1 MRCSEFLDRYSEYD
15 DSLLSP
21 AELARF
27 RAHLEACETCARY
40 DRVLRKG
47 RMVAR
52 QTPPPEPGDDFL
64 PRLERRILPG
74 GRTGTGG
81 SPTSSRVL
89 DPAPSTAL
97 AAASI
102 LLIGSAVV
110 SLLGPIPQN
119 GVGGGDGGR
128 VAVAAAGGGA
138 ARVDAAAMEPL
149 SESAVVPVA
158 LEDRAVVLASSR
170 PTRPGSWGAGRV
182 DPRWASSYS
191 PLVTGPPRY
200 RAPRSLPAGS
210 EGSLQSD

>member
-1 MRCSEFLDRYSEYD
+1 MRCNEFLDRYSDYD
-15 DSLLSP
+15 DSLLP
-21 AELARF
+21 AAEVARF
-27 RAHLEACETCARY
+27 RAHLEVCEACARY

-47 RMVAR
+47 RMLAR
-52 QTPPPEPGDDFL
+52 QTPPPEPGEDFL
-64 PRLERRILPG
+64 PRLQQRILPD
-74 GRTGTGG
+74 RPRAT
-81 SPTSSRVL
+81 SRVL

-110 SLLGPIPQN
+110 SILGPSTGAGIAPRAA
-119 GVGGGDGGR
+119 GDR
-128 VAVAAAGGGA
+128 LASAEDVAAPAN
-138 ARVDAAAMEPL
+138 AAAIEPL
-149 SESAVVPVA
+149 AESAVVPVA

-170 PTRPGSWGAGRV
+170 STTSRSWGVERV

-200 RAPRSLPAGS
+200 RAPRSLPASS